1 MTQQSNTTESDL
13 AYADARE
20 KYMLGEDGNDWF
32 NRCVAMLECARKLER
47 ERDTWRK
54 EAQEYR
60 SLLYGCS
67 NHGLWNGLSC
77 IGCVE
82 AERDQLRK
90 VVDELAK
97 AVALAV
103 EFGTNIPNCV
113 REQCLSALRT
123 SLRERK

>member
-47 ERDTWRK
+47 ERDEARK
-54 EAQEYR
+54 KTQEYR
-60 SLLYGCS
+60 GLLYGCD
-67 NHGLWNGLSC
+67 NHGLWDGLSC

-90 VVDELAK
+90 VVDELHWLASL
-97 AVALAV
+97 ADYDNHRRDDALSSYNNLPHVIA
-103 EFGTNIPNCV
+103 
-113 REQCLSALRT
+113 
-123 SLRERK
+123 RKEMK